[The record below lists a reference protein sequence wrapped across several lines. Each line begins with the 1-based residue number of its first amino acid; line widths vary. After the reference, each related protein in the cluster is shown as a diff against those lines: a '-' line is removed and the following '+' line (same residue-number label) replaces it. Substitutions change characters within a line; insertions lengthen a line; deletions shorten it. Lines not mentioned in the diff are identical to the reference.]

1 MASSNATDWDEP
13 LPSSPSSVEEEQDPD
28 ECSPKNRK
36 RRQEENIAMLQSYV
50 RRMAYQP
57 SLPPRTKPYDVALA
71 RPKKH
76 ILMDNY
82 EQFKDIYDPKL
93 RAKRIKRMLGKYNA
107 ITTEQLEQILKLNK
121 TKERRKENF
130 LKRKQE
136 LYYSMLTKL
145 ERQCRTQYLNVLI
158 KKFSKFIAH
167 LATTMRIPPQL
178 VDPYARMQ
186 RGIFCNILLAIGV
199 QPTTQSAIYY
209 TSQDAIEYDV
219 CHRLAHALLS
229 LIIKGLDTAA
239 TSKASEIATPV
250 EMDFEMDNYI
260 KDRLMCAAE
269 KKIMTERRRSHK
281 KKCKSNLNCNAFQRC
296 EGFDCLGWE
305 RQ

>member
-1 MASSNATDWDEP
+1 MASSNVSDWDEA
-13 LPSSPSSVEEEQDPD
+13 LPTSSTEEAEEEDPD
-28 ECSPKNRK
+28 YCSPENRK
-36 RRQEENIAMLQSYV
+36 KRQEENVSKLQSYV

-57 SLPPRTKPYDVALA
+57 ALPPKARAYDVALSK
-71 RPKKH
+71 PKRVT
-76 ILMDNY
+76 LEANY
-82 EQFKDIYDPKL
+82 EQFKDYYDPKL

-107 ITTEQLEQILKLNK
+107 ITTEQLEDVLKNTK
-121 TKERRKENF
+121 KKERRKEDF

-136 LYYSMLTKL
+136 LYYNMLSKM

-158 KKFSKFIAH
+158 KKFAKFIAH

-199 QPTTQSAIYY
+199 QPTSQSAIYY

-229 LIIKGLDTAA
+229 LIIKALDTAA
-239 TSKASEIATPV
+239 TREPNDVTKPPAD
-250 EMDFEMDNYI
+250 MDFKMDNYI
-260 KDRLMCAAE
+260 KERLMCAAK
-269 KKIMTERRRSHK
+269 KKIRNEQRRKRLSTF
-281 KKCKSNLNCNAFQRC
+281 NYDAFQKCSRLDC
-296 EGFDCLGWE
+296 E
-305 RQ
+305 

>member
-1 MASSNATDWDEP
+1 MASSKDIDWDEP

-28 ECSPKNRK
+28 ECSPDNRK
-36 RRQEENIAMLQSYV
+36 RRKEENITMLQSYV

-57 SLPPRTKPYDVALA
+57 ALPPKTKPYDVALA
-71 RPKKH
+71 QPKKYT
-76 ILMDNY
+76 LADNY

-93 RAKRIKRMLGKYNA
+93 RAKRLKRMLGKYNA
-107 ITTEQLEQILKLNK
+107 ITTEQLEQILKQNK
-121 TKERRKENF
+121 TKERRKEDF

-136 LYYSMLTKL
+136 LYYTMLTKL

-199 QPTTQSAIYY
+199 QPTSQSAIYY
-209 TSQDAIEYDV
+209 TSQESIEYDV

-229 LIIKGLDTAA
+229 LIIKALDMAA
-239 TSKASEIATPV
+239 TRKTNEYEKPAET
-250 EMDFEMDNYI
+250 EFEMDNYI

-269 KKIMTERRRSHK
+269 KKLMNERRRNRK
-281 KKCKSNLNCNAFQRC
+281 KKSQSLNYSAFQKC
-296 EGFDCLGWE
+296 EGFDCAGWE
-305 RQ
+305 NQM

>member
-1 MASSNATDWDEP
+1 MASENVSDWDEP
-13 LPSSPSSVEEEQDPD
+13 LPTSTDSLPEEEDPD
-28 ECSPKNRK
+28 PCAEENVK
-36 RRQEENIAMLQSYV
+36 RRQEENLAKLQSYV

-57 SLPPRTKPYDVALA
+57 AMPPKAKPYDVALSK
-71 RPKKH
+71 PKMH
-76 ILMDNY
+76 TLIDNY
-82 EQFKDIYDPKL
+82 EQFKDVYDPKL

-107 ITTEQLEQILKLNK
+107 ITTEQLEEILKSNK
-121 TKERRKENF
+121 TKERKKEDF

-136 LYYSMLTKL
+136 LYYNMLTKL

-158 KKFSKFIAH
+158 KKFAKFIAH

-199 QPTTQSAIYY
+199 QPTSQSAIYY

-229 LIIKGLDTAA
+229 LIIKALDSAA
-239 TSKASEIATPV
+239 TRDPNELAKPAD
-250 EMDFEMDNYI
+250 MDFEMDNHI
-260 KDRLMCAAE
+260 KRRLMCAAE
-269 KKIMTERRRSHK
+269 KKLMYERRRK
-281 KKCKSNLNCNAFQRC
+281 KPQQPQGLGAFEKCTRY
-296 EGFDCLGWE
+296 DCD
-305 RQ
+305 

>member
-1 MASSNATDWDEP
+1 MASSNVSDWDEP
-13 LPSSPSSVEEEQDPD
+13 LPTSTDSLPEEEDPD
-28 ECSPKNRK
+28 VCAEENVKK
-36 RRQEENIAMLQSYV
+36 RQEENLAKLQSYV

-57 SLPPRTKPYDVALA
+57 AMPPKVKPYDVALSK
-71 RPKKH
+71 PKMH
-76 ILMDNY
+76 TLIDNY
-82 EQFKDIYDPKL
+82 EQFKDVYDPKL

-107 ITTEQLEQILKLNK
+107 ITTEQLEEILKSNK
-121 TKERRKENF
+121 TKERKKEDF

-136 LYYSMLTKL
+136 LYYNMLTKL

-158 KKFSKFIAH
+158 KKFAKFIAH

-199 QPTTQSAIYY
+199 QPTSQSAIYY

-229 LIIKGLDTAA
+229 LIIKALDSAA
-239 TSKASEIATPV
+239 TRDPNELVKPAD
-250 EMDFEMDNYI
+250 MDFEMDNHI
-260 KDRLMCAAE
+260 KRRLMCAAE
-269 KKIMTERRRSHK
+269 KKLMYERRRK
-281 KKCKSNLNCNAFQRC
+281 KPQPQGLGAFEKCTRY
-296 EGFDCLGWE
+296 DCD
-305 RQ
+305 

>member
-1 MASSNATDWDEP
+1 MASSNVSDWDEP
-13 LPSSPSSVEEEQDPD
+13 LPTSTDSLPEEEDPD
-28 ECSPKNRK
+28 VCA
-36 RRQEENIAMLQSYV
+36 EENVKKRKEENLAKLQSYV

-57 SLPPRTKPYDVALA
+57 AMPPKVKPYDVALA
-71 RPKKH
+71 KPKLH
-76 ILMDNY
+76 TLIDNY
-82 EQFKDIYDPKL
+82 EQFKDVYNPKM

-107 ITTEQLEQILKLNK
+107 ITTEQLEDILKCNK
-121 TKERRKENF
+121 TKERKKEDF

-136 LYYSMLTKL
+136 LYYNMLTKL

-158 KKFSKFIAH
+158 KKFAKFIAH

-199 QPTTQSAIYY
+199 QPTSQSAIYY

-229 LIIKGLDTAA
+229 LIIKALDSAA
-239 TSKASEIATPV
+239 TRDPNELAKPAD
-250 EMDFEMDNYI
+250 MDFEMDNHI
-260 KDRLMCAAE
+260 KRRLMCAAE
-269 KKIMTERRRSHK
+269 KKLMYERRRK
-281 KKCKSNLNCNAFQRC
+281 KPQAQGIGAFEKCTRY
-296 EGFDCLGWE
+296 DCD
-305 RQ
+305 

>member
-1 MASSNATDWDEP
+1 MASSNVSDWDEP
-13 LPSSPSSVEEEQDPD
+13 LPTSTTEEAEEEEDPD
-28 ECSPKNRK
+28 YCSPENRK
-36 RRQEENIAMLQSYV
+36 RRQEENLVKLQSYV

-57 SLPPRTKPYDVALA
+57 AMSPKAKPYDVSLSK
-71 RPKKH
+71 PKLH
-76 ILMDNY
+76 ILLDNY
-82 EQFKDIYDPKL
+82 RQFKNVYDPKL

-107 ITTEQLEQILKLNK
+107 ITTEQLEQILKSNK
-121 TKERRKENF
+121 NKERRKEDF

-136 LYYSMLTKL
+136 LYYDMLTKL

-158 KKFSKFIAH
+158 KKFAKFIAH

-199 QPTTQSAIYY
+199 QPTSQSAIYY

-229 LIIKGLDTAA
+229 LIIKALDSAA
-239 TSKASEIATPV
+239 TRDPNDLVKPAD
-250 EMDFEMDNYI
+250 MDFEMDNYI

-269 KKIMTERRRSHK
+269 KKMMNERRRKRQSTSSNINFGAFE
-281 KKCKSNLNCNAFQRC
+281 KCS
-296 EGFDCLGWE
+296 
-305 RQ
+305 RQECD

>member
-1 MASSNATDWDEP
+1 MASENVSDWDEP
-13 LPSSPSSVEEEQDPD
+13 LPTSSTEEIEEEEDKD
-28 ECSPKNRK
+28 YCSPENRK
-36 RRQEENIAMLQSYV
+36 KRQEENLSKLQSYV

-57 SLPPRTKPYDVALA
+57 AMPPKSKSYDVNLSK
-71 RPKKH
+71 PKRH
-76 ILMDNY
+76 ILLDNY
-82 EQFKDIYDPKL
+82 KQFKNVYDPKL

-107 ITTEQLEQILKLNK
+107 ITTEQLEEILKSNK
-121 TKERRKENF
+121 NKERRKEDY

-136 LYYSMLTKL
+136 LYYDMLTKL

-158 KKFSKFIAH
+158 KKFAKFIAH

-199 QPTTQSAIYY
+199 QPTSQSAIYY

-229 LIIKGLDTAA
+229 LIIKALDSAA
-239 TSKASEIATPV
+239 TRDPNDIVKPAD
-250 EMDFEMDNYI
+250 MDFEMDNYI

-269 KKIMTERRRSHK
+269 KKMMNERRRKRQTTTSIINYGAFE
-281 KKCKSNLNCNAFQRC
+281 KCS
-296 EGFDCLGWE
+296 
-305 RQ
+305 RQECD

>member
-1 MASSNATDWDEP
+1 MASSNVSDWDEP
-13 LPSSPSSVEEEQDPD
+13 LPTSSLEEAEEEDPDYCSPS
-28 ECSPKNRK
+28 NRQ
-36 RRQEENIAMLQSYV
+36 RRQEENVDKLRSYV

-57 SLPPRTKPYDVALA
+57 SMPPKA
-71 RPKKH
+71 RPSDVTRSQPRMQD
-76 ILMDNY
+76 LMESY
-82 EQFKDIYDPKL
+82 ARFKDVYDPKL

-107 ITTEQLEQILKLNK
+107 ITTEQLGEVLKSNEM
-121 TKERRKENF
+121 KERRKEDF

-136 LYYSMLTKL
+136 LYYNMLTKL

-158 KKFSKFIAH
+158 KKFAKFIAH

-199 QPTTQSAIYY
+199 QPTSQSAIYY

-229 LIIKGLDTAA
+229 LVIKALDSAA
-239 TSKASEIATPV
+239 TRDPNELAKPV
-250 EMDFEMDNYI
+250 DMDLEMDNHI
-260 KDRLMCAAE
+260 KRRLMCAAE
-269 KKIMTERRRSHK
+269 KKISYERRRNRQQPTFK
-281 KKCKSNLNCNAFQRC
+281 KSAFDKCSAPKC
-296 EGFDCLGWE
+296 G
-305 RQ
+305 